1 MTVSPSGSGT
11 FARVFA
17 PWDRFTGFVDV
28 VSRWF
33 MGMAL
38 LGVLCMLLLQI
49 LIRYVL
55 PFPAPWVEEVAVYLS
70 GYVALVGMSVCLR
83 ASYHLEVDLL
93 VQLLPTRLRKL
104 HRVFLMAVVAI
115 FALYLMKYGMKFVEL
130 GWGQVSP
137 SSYLYV
143 SHARL
148 SVPIGGTLLL
158 LQSLTMMGRAL
169 IDFLEDKDNN
179 NAMPKAG
186 GQLSDT

>member
-1 MTVSPSGSGT
+1 MTASSKGR
-11 FARVFA
+11 AVFVRIFTV
-17 PWDRFTGFVDV
+17 WDRFTGVIDTI
-28 VSRWF
+28 SRWF
-33 MGMAL
+33 MGLAL

-83 ASYHLEVDLL
+83 ANYHLEVDLL
-93 VQLLPTRLRKL
+93 VLMLPTRVRKL

-115 FALYLMKYGMKFVEL
+115 FALYLIKYGMKFVEL

-148 SVPIGGTLLL
+148 AVPIGGLLLL
-158 LQSLTMMGRAL
+158 LQSLTMMGRAF
-169 IDFLEDKDNN
+169 IDFLDNKDETSV
-179 NAMPKAG
+179 MPEAG

>member
-1 MTVSPSGSGT
+1 MSSSERETGT
-11 FARVFA
+11 FARVFGV
-17 PWDRFTGFVDV
+17 WDRFTGFVDLA
-28 VSRWF
+28 SRWF
-33 MGMAL
+33 MGAAL
-38 LGVLCMLLLQI
+38 LGILCMLLLQI

-55 PFPAPWVEEVAVYLS
+55 PFPAPWVEEVAIYLS

-93 VQLLPTRLRKL
+93 VELLPARLRKL
-104 HRVFLMAVVAI
+104 HRVFLMAVVAF

-148 SVPIGGTLLL
+148 AVPIGGMLLL
-158 LQSLTMMGRAL
+158 LQSITMMGRATL
-169 IDFLEDKDNN
+169 DFLEHPHNDDVY
-179 NAMPKAG
+179 G
-186 GQLSDT
+186 

>member
-1 MTVSPSGSGT
+1 MSVSSKHSGT
-11 FARVFA
+11 FARLFA
-17 PWDRFTGFVDV
+17 PWDRFTGYVDV

-33 MGMAL
+33 MGFAL
-38 LGVLCMLLLQI
+38 FGVLCMLLLQI

-83 ASYHLEVDLL
+83 ANYHLEVDLL
-93 VQLLPTRLRKL
+93 VAMLPTRVRKL

-148 SVPIGGTLLL
+148 SVPIGGLLLL
-158 LQSLTMMGRAL
+158 LQSLTMMGRAF
-169 IDFLEDKDNN
+169 IDFLENKDDTSV
-179 NAMPKAG
+179 MPEAG